1 MTVGRRQN
9 VIERLINDKIIA
21 IYNVDGWE
29 WRRVE
34 PIDKDSYILIN
45 FNQNSLYV
53 LEGVFDNY
61 FFYNGEWIKN
71 PWILDKTTV

>member
-9 VIERLINDKIIA
+9 VIERLVNDKIIA

-29 WRRVE
+29 WRRLE

-45 FNQNSLYV
+45 FCQNSLYV

-61 FFYNGEWIKN
+61 FFFNGEWIKN
-71 PWILDKTTV
+71 PWNLNETTV

>member
-9 VIERLINDKIIA
+9 VIERLVNDKIIA

-29 WRRVE
+29 WRRLE
-34 PIDKDSYILIN
+34 PIDKDSYVLIN
-45 FNQNSLYV
+45 FCQNSLYV

-61 FFYNGEWIKN
+61 FFFNGEWIHD
-71 PWILDKTTV
+71 PWILNETTV

>member
-9 VIERLINDKIIA
+9 VIERLVNDRILA

-29 WRRVE
+29 WRRLE
-34 PIDKDSYILIN
+34 PIDKDSYVLIN
-45 FNQNSLYV
+45 FCQNSLYV

-61 FFYNGEWIKN
+61 FYYNGYWIHD
-71 PWILDKTTV
+71 PWNLDKIV

>member
-9 VIERLINDKIIA
+9 VIERLVNDKIIA

-34 PIDKDSYILIN
+34 PIDKDSYVLIN

-71 PWILDKTTV
+71 PWDLNETV

>member
-34 PIDKDSYILIN
+34 PIDKDSYVLIN

-71 PWILDKTTV
+71 PWNLNETV

>member
-9 VIERLINDKIIA
+9 VIERLVNDKIIA

-29 WRRVE
+29 WRRLE

-45 FNQNSLYV
+45 FCQNSLYV

-71 PWILDKTTV
+71 PWDLDKTTV

>member
-9 VIERLINDKIIA
+9 VIERLVNDKIIA

-29 WRRVE
+29 WRRLE

-45 FNQNSLYV
+45 FCQNSLYV

-61 FFYNGEWIKN
+61 FFYNGEWIHD
-71 PWILDKTTV
+71 PWIVEKTV

>member
-34 PIDKDSYILIN
+34 PIDKDSYVLIN
-45 FNQNSLYV
+45 FCQNSLYV

-71 PWILDKTTV
+71 PWDLDKTTV

>member
-9 VIERLINDKIIA
+9 VIERLVNDRILA

-29 WRRVE
+29 WRRLE
-34 PIDKDSYILIN
+34 PIDKDSYVLIN
-45 FNQNSLYV
+45 FCQNSLYV

-71 PWILDKTTV
+71 PWDLDKTTV

>member
-9 VIERLINDKIIA
+9 VIERLINDRILA

-29 WRRVE
+29 WRRLE
-34 PIDKDSYILIN
+34 PIDKDSYVLIN
-45 FNQNSLYV
+45 FCQNSLYV

-61 FFYNGEWIKN
+61 FFFNGEWIKN
-71 PWILDKTTV
+71 PWDLDKTTV

>member
-29 WRRVE
+29 WRRLE
-34 PIDKDSYILIN
+34 PIDKDSYVLIN
-45 FNQNSLYV
+45 FCQNSLYV

-61 FFYNGEWIKN
+61 FFFNGEWIKN
-71 PWILDKTTV
+71 PWDLDKTTV

>member
-9 VIERLINDKIIA
+9 VIERLVNDKIIA

-29 WRRVE
+29 WRRLE
-34 PIDKDSYILIN
+34 PIDKDSYVLIN
-45 FNQNSLYV
+45 FCQNSLYV

-61 FFYNGEWIKN
+61 FFFNGEWIHD
-71 PWILDKTTV
+71 PWNLNETNV

>member
-9 VIERLINDKIIA
+9 VIERLVNDKIIA

-29 WRRVE
+29 WRRLE

-45 FNQNSLYV
+45 FCQNSLYV

-61 FFYNGEWIKN
+61 FFFNGEWIHD
-71 PWILDKTTV
+71 PWILNETTV

>member
-9 VIERLINDKIIA
+9 VIERLVNDRILA

-29 WRRVE
+29 WRRLE
-34 PIDKDSYILIN
+34 PIDKDNYVLIN
-45 FNQNSLYV
+45 FCQNSLYV

-71 PWILDKTTV
+71 PWDLDKTTV

>member
-9 VIERLINDKIIA
+9 VIERLVNDKIIA

-29 WRRVE
+29 WRRLE

-45 FNQNSLYV
+45 FCQNSLYV

-71 PWILDKTTV
+71 PWNLDKTTV

>member
-1 MTVGRRQN
+1 MTVGRRLN
-9 VIERLINDKIIA
+9 VIERLVNDKIIA

-29 WRRVE
+29 WRRLE
-34 PIDKDSYILIN
+34 PIDKDSYVLIN
-45 FNQNSLYV
+45 FCQNSLYV

-71 PWILDKTTV
+71 PWNLNETV

>member
-34 PIDKDSYILIN
+34 PIDKDSYVLIN

-71 PWILDKTTV
+71 PWDLDKTNV

>member
-9 VIERLINDKIIA
+9 VIERLVNDKIIA

-29 WRRVE
+29 WRRLE
-34 PIDKDSYILIN
+34 PIDKDSYVLIN
-45 FNQNSLYV
+45 FCQNSLYV

-61 FFYNGEWIKN
+61 FFYNGERIYN
-71 PWILDKTTV
+71 PWNLDKTTV

>member
-29 WRRVE
+29 WRRLE
-34 PIDKDSYILIN
+34 PIDKDSYVLIN
-45 FNQNSLYV
+45 FCQNSLYV

-71 PWILDKTTV
+71 PWDLDKTTV

>member
-61 FFYNGEWIKN
+61 FYYNGYWIHD
-71 PWILDKTTV
+71 PWNLDKIV

>member
-9 VIERLINDKIIA
+9 VIERLVNDKIIA

-29 WRRVE
+29 WRKLE

-45 FNQNSLYV
+45 FCQNSLYV
-53 LEGVFDNY
+53 LEGVFNNY

-71 PWILDKTTV
+71 PWNLDKTTV